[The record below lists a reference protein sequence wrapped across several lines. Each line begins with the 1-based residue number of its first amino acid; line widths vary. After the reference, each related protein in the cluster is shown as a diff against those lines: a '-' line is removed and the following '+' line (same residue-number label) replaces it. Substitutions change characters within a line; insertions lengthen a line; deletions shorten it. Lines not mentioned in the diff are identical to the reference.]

1 MKKTINYS
9 FKKFNT
15 YNNKELS
22 AASKVI
28 KSGILSKYLA
38 EKGSEFNGGYYV
50 NKFEQM
56 LSGYFR
62 VKHAITVNSW
72 TSGLVCAVGALD
84 VNPGDEIIVTPWS
97 MCASAICILHWNC
110 IPVFVDIEHDTFCI
124 DPSKIEKKINKKTKA
139 ILVADIFGQSSDI
152 LKILKIAKKHNLKVI
167 TDSAQ
172 APGSKF
178 GKKYTG
184 TIADIGGFSLNYHK
198 HIHTGEGGIILTNND
213 KLARRMRLIRNHAEV
228 TIEKN
233 ENLSNMLGHNFR
245 LGEIEASMGIE
256 QLKKLKNILKD
267 KISQA
272 NLLTNYLSKLPGI
285 ITPVVRKNCSH
296 VYYVYAIKLNFEIIK
311 FKREFILEKLV
322 SEGVQGL
329 SGGYTNLSDL
339 NLFKKK
345 IAYGKKSFPWSLNK
359 KNYEYL
365 SRDLKVCE
373 ELDKK
378 SLISFEMCLFD
389 LKHKDIRNIF
399 KAFKKVW
406 SDLKII

>member
-1 MKKTINYS
+1 MYRS
-9 FKKFNT
+9 
-15 YNNKELS
+15 
-22 AASKVI
+22 
-28 KSGILSKYLA
+28 
-38 EKGSEFNGGYYV
+38 
-50 NKFEQM
+50 
-56 LSGYFR
+56 
-62 VKHAITVNSW
+62 
-72 TSGLVCAVGALD
+72 
-84 VNPGDEIIVTPWS
+84 
-97 MCASAICILHWNC
+97 
-110 IPVFVDIEHDTFCI
+110 
-124 DPSKIEKKINKKTKA
+124 SKIEKKINKKTKA

-285 ITPVVRKNCSH
+285 ITPVVRRT
-296 VYYVYAIKLNFEIIK
+296 VATYIMYTQLN
-311 FKREFILEKLV
+311 
-322 SEGVQGL
+322 
-329 SGGYTNLSDL
+329 
-339 NLFKKK
+339 
-345 IAYGKKSFPWSLNK
+345 
-359 KNYEYL
+359 
-365 SRDLKVCE
+365 
-373 ELDKK
+373 
-378 SLISFEMCLFD
+378 
-389 LKHKDIRNIF
+389 
-399 KAFKKVW
+399 
-406 SDLKII
+406 

>member
-15 YNNKELS
+15 YDNKELS

-56 LSGYFR
+56 LSGYFK

-72 TSGLVCAVGALD
+72 TSGLVAAVGALD

-296 VYYVYAIKLNFEIIK
+296 VYYVYAIKLDFEIIK
-311 FKREFILEKLV
+311 FKREFILDKLV

-345 IAYGKKSFPWSLNK
+345 IAYGKKNFPWSLNK